1 MLAVNKDSRKNKCIL
16 KVKTRFIN
24 NFFVALHFRE
34 QLNML
39 HLVHDLVVGSSQS
52 YIHGVHQFAEFEV
65 GWMSAILLLTLN
77 IIANFSSLNGKRAN
91 RYPSHTSDT
100 VVPFRFVVTLKKVD
114 SYDTYYF

>member
-1 MLAVNKDSRKNKCIL
+1 
-16 KVKTRFIN
+16 
-24 NFFVALHFRE
+24 
-34 QLNML
+34 ML

-52 YIHGVHQFAEFEV
+52 HVHGVHQFAELEV

-100 VVPFRFVVTLKKVD
+100 VVPFRLVVTLKKVD